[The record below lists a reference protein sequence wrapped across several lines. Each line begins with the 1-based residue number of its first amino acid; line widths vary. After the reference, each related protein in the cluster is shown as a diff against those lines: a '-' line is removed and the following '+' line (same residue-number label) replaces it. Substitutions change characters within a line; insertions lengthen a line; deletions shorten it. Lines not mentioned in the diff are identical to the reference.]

1 MYMGRPVIPLLQ
13 VACRAGST
21 ITLVGGEETTNK
33 PKRKETIFH
42 YGHGATFFGNPGNPP
57 HCTVEST
64 TSVVVEVR

>member
-1 MYMGRPVIPLLQ
+1 MTMGKLVNPLLQ
-13 VACRAGST
+13 VACPAEST

>member
-33 PKRKETIFH
+33 PKKKGTIFR
-42 YGHGATFFGNPGNPP
+42 YGHGAAFLGNPP
-57 HCTVEST
+57 HCTAESN